1 MSEFPKTDRGYFH
14 LTEHGWMRQ
23 DLPPFPANRAET
35 WRYEMERPAEDAK
48 ERGLPDKNL
57 EPPGHQRGKPRSA
70 AEPLWRA
77 ACAHTGTQHHP
88 GMQCVTA
95 CRPDLRC
102 CSVVRPPPPWTF

>member
-48 ERGLPDKNL
+48 ERVCLTKIWSRPAI
-57 EPPGHQRGKPRSA
+57 SA
-70 AEPLWRA
+70 ESLAALQSRYGEPLAPTPERNI
-77 ACAHTGTQHHP
+77 T
-88 GMQCVTA
+88 
-95 CRPDLRC
+95 LE
-102 CSVVRPPPPWTF
+102 CSV